1 MHSAHALQQH
11 CRVAKFYR
19 HEDGIRDTSPIRPLA
34 RLVILL
40 AMGRVEGSGQS
51 HGSRPQ
57 KHGEFYRQN
66 CGFPR
71 IGRQSSSRH
80 KLKPRPEKQE
90 ANLVTMNGV
99 RSKENICLEIPRIR
113 FRQTARAR
121 NPGVPAGKVSR
132 IRIRK
137 QHLLCDASQYFGV
150 DPE

>member
-57 KHGEFYRQN
+57 KH
-66 CGFPR
+66 
-71 IGRQSSSRH
+71 GRQSSSRH

>member
-51 HGSRPQ
+51 HGSRP
-57 KHGEFYRQN
+57 KN
-66 CGFPR
+66 TVFPR

-80 KLKPRPEKQE
+80 KLKTRPEKQE
-90 ANLVTMNGV
+90 ENLVTMNGV
-99 RSKENICLEIPRIR
+99 RSKENICSEIPRIR

-121 NPGVPAGKVSR
+121 NQESPQAKYQGLEYESSTFSVM
-132 IRIRK
+132 
-137 QHLLCDASQYFGV
+137 HLNTLVWTLSN
-150 DPE
+150 